1 MKINKFTILAIILF
15 SSYFVQAQTI
25 EVKVSDGLNNA
36 LAYALQ
42 GNATV
47 IELVDDGGIYATTP
61 VVINSPL
68 TIRAKAGLTNKPVI
82 LIKGCKALP
91 FIKIEHDLM
100 FEGVIFDGYDAAN
113 AKYDSIQH
121 VFSANA
127 KAGAVNEKPN
137 FTLKDCVVRNIYK
150 FGDPATST
158 DGDIFDVTTGARVGD
173 LLFEN
178 TTFMNSGD
186 EAIRSINTHKAPVP
200 VDGVFATK
208 MTVKNCTFNNIR
220 GSSIKIEGDGDS
232 TNVDTQVLIEH
243 CNFNASQRRV
253 LWLRDLQNMV
263 IKNLL
268 ITNLIQG
275 NDKMDY
281 VITFQ
286 GKGSTISHVDTF
298 NVAIPNFVA
307 GFLAEAGSWS
317 GAKQTGTVDEA
328 TIYNLDPL
336 FKDATN
342 GDFTLL
348 SASPVK
354 NLASDGK
361 ALGDLR
367 WAGTGTSVED
377 FETIPVEFALEQN
390 YPNPF
395 NPTTS
400 IQFAITNSGKYSLR
414 VFNLL
419 GQEVANLIDSEL
431 NPGIHKVSFN
441 GGDLSSGIYLYRL
454 TGNNV
459 NLTKKMILI
468 K

>member
-1 MKINKFTILAIILF
+1 
-15 SSYFVQAQTI
+15 
-25 EVKVSDGLNNA
+25 
-36 LAYALQ
+36 
-42 GNATV
+42 
-47 IELVDDGGIYATTP
+47 
-61 VVINSPL
+61 
-68 TIRAKAGLTNKPVI
+68 
-82 LIKGCKALP
+82 
-91 FIKIEHDLM
+91 
-100 FEGVIFDGYDAAN
+100 
-113 AKYDSIQH
+113 
-121 VFSANA
+121 
-127 KAGAVNEKPN
+127 
-137 FTLKDCVVRNIYK
+137 
-150 FGDPATST
+150 
-158 DGDIFDVTTGARVGD
+158 
-173 LLFEN
+173 
-178 TTFMNSGD
+178 
-186 EAIRSINTHKAPVP
+186 
-200 VDGVFATK
+200 
-208 MTVKNCTFNNIR
+208 
-220 GSSIKIEGDGDS
+220 
-232 TNVDTQVLIEH
+232 
-243 CNFNASQRRV
+243 
-253 LWLRDLQNMV
+253 
-263 IKNLL
+263 
-268 ITNLIQG
+268 
-275 NDKMDY
+275 MDY

-431 NPGIHKVSFN
+431 NPGVHKVSCN